1 MIDLRVMNNFADNKQ
16 SSFFEYFARGVSK
29 IDRALDAV
37 AEPKLLGQTH
47 SRIADRNN
55 SPGASYFF
63 NDIAA
68 IM

>member
-1 MIDLRVMNNFADNKQ
+1 MVDLWVMNDFADNEQ
-16 SSFFEYFARGVSK
+16 PPFFEDFARGVSK